1 LGAYLLLS
9 SAGPKTED
17 CFPTRDDSLSSCSKH
32 QTVLIETI
40 LVALVSTYS
49 ALVRM
54 PNPLRA
60 PKFNASAR
68 KSSVGGS
75 RKKGKAKRA
84 AAGSLPTPEVADPNA
99 EIVVPKSK
107 QEREQERKERLRQE
121 VRIRLRPMHS
131 ADAPQLESAPESKMT
146 SKKRKRLDKYIVRA
160 LALPLGRP
168 A

>member
-1 LGAYLLLS
+1 LSAYLLLS

-17 CFPTRDDSLSSCSKH
+17 CFPTHDDSLSSCSKH

-40 LVALVSTYS
+40 LVALFPTYS

-84 AAGSLPTPEVADPNA
+84 AAGSVPTPEIADPNV
-99 EIVVPKSK
+99 EIVMPKSK
-107 QEREQERKERLRQE
+107 EEREQERKERLRQE
-121 VRIRLRPMHS
+121 VRIRLMPMRS

-146 SKKRKRLDKYIVRA
+146 SRKRKRLDKYIVCVA
-160 LALPLGRP
+160 ALPLSLP